1 MMATW
6 LLHAVAALLTVILL
20 FLRQRCAVEAGA
32 SPEAVSTSTTHTLHT
47 HITDRSPCVLQNKRR
62 KDVAGACAC
71 SCSTRP
77 LAALAL
83 FAENVVSARAVVRQT
98 QPKYKRDPEITLDN
112 ESLGKHPREQ
122 ND

>member
-32 SPEAVSTSTTHTLHT
+32 SREA
-47 HITDRSPCVLQNKRR
+47 NKRR